1 MDTKQ
6 YLSQIKRL
14 DRQIQNKLSE
24 LYNLKMMASSIS
36 VSNEGER
43 VQTSGNKDQLGAV
56 VAKIVDMEKEVDKMV
71 DLFVDTRSKIISQ
84 IDSMDD
90 LDSYDILFMRYVA
103 GKTFHE
109 ISEKTGWSIRKVF
122 SLHGKA
128 LLEFEKKYGREYLE
142 NVQWFA

>member
-71 DLFVDTRSKIISQ
+71 DLFVDTRSEIISQ

-90 LDSYDILFMRYVA
+90 LDSYDILSMRYVA

-142 NVQWFA
+142 NVQ

>member
-14 DRQIQNKLSE
+14 DRKIQNKLSE

-56 VAKIVDMEKEVDKMV
+56 VAKIVDMEKEIDKMV
-71 DLFVDTRSKIISQ
+71 DLFVYTRSEIISQ

-90 LDSYDILFMRYVA
+90 LDSYDILSMRYVA

-142 NVQWFA
+142 NVQ

>member
-14 DRQIQNKLSE
+14 DRNIQNKLSE

-71 DLFVDTRSKIISQ
+71 DLFVDTRSEIISQ

-90 LDSYDILFMRYVA
+90 LDSYDILSMRYVA

-142 NVQWFA
+142 NVQ

>member
-14 DRQIQNKLSE
+14 DRKIQNKLSE

-36 VSNEGER
+36 VSNDGER

-71 DLFVDTRSKIISQ
+71 DLFVDTRSEIISQ

-90 LDSYDILFMRYVA
+90 LDSYDILSMRYVA

-142 NVQWFA
+142 NVQ

>member
-6 YLSQIKRL
+6 YLSQIRRL

-24 LYNLKMMASSIS
+24 LYNLKIMASSIS

-71 DLFVDTRSKIISQ
+71 DLFVYTRNKIISQ
-84 IDSMDD
+84 IDSVDD
-90 LDSYDILFMRYVA
+90 LDSYDILSMRYVA

-128 LLEFEKKYGREYLE
+128 LLEFEKKYGIEYLE
-142 NVQWFA
+142 NVQ

>member
-6 YLSQIKRL
+6 YLSQIRRL

-90 LDSYDILFMRYVA
+90 LDSYDILSMRYVA

-109 ISEKTGWSIRKVF
+109 ISEKTNWSIRKVF

-142 NVQWFA
+142 NVQ

>member
-6 YLSQIKRL
+6 YLSQIRRL

-71 DLFVDTRSKIISQ
+71 DLFVYTRNKIIGQ

-90 LDSYDILFMRYVA
+90 LDSYDILSMRYVA

-142 NVQWFA
+142 NVQ

>member
-6 YLSQIKRL
+6 YLSQIRRL

-36 VSNEGER
+36 VSNDGER

-56 VAKIVDMEKEVDKMV
+56 VSKVVDMEKEVNRMV
-71 DLFVDTRSKIISQ
+71 DLFVDTRKRIISQ
-84 IDSMDD
+84 IDSLDD
-90 LDSYDILFMRYVA
+90 LDSYDILSMRYVA

-109 ISEKTGWSIRKVF
+109 ISKKTGWSIRKVF

-128 LLEFEKKYGREYLE
+128 LLEFEKKFGREYLE
-142 NVQWFA
+142 NVQ

>member
-36 VSNEGER
+36 VSNECER

-90 LDSYDILFMRYVA
+90 LDSYDILSMRYVA

-109 ISEKTGWSIRKVF
+109 ISEKTNWSIRKVF

-128 LLEFEKKYGREYLE
+128 LLEFEKKFGNEYLE
-142 NVQWFA
+142 NVQ

>member
-71 DLFVDTRSKIISQ
+71 DLFVYTRNKIISQ

-90 LDSYDILFMRYVA
+90 LDSYDILSMRYVA

-109 ISEKTGWSIRKVF
+109 ISEKTHWSIRKVF

-142 NVQWFA
+142 NVQ

>member
-6 YLSQIKRL
+6 YLSQIRRL

-36 VSNEGER
+36 VSNDGER

-56 VAKIVDMEKEVDKMV
+56 VSKVVDMEKEVNRMV
-71 DLFVDTRSKIISQ
+71 DLFVDTRKRIISQ
-84 IDSMDD
+84 IDSLDD
-90 LDSYDILFMRYVA
+90 LDSYDILSMRYVA

-128 LLEFEKKYGREYLE
+128 LLEFEKKFGREYLE
-142 NVQWFA
+142 NVQ

>member
-6 YLSQIKRL
+6 YLSQIRRL

-24 LYNLKMMASSIS
+24 LYNLKMMASSIT

-43 VQTSGNKDQLGAV
+43 VQTSGDKDQLGAV
-56 VAKIVDMEKEVDKMV
+56 VAKVVDMENEVNKMV
-71 DLFVDTRSKIISQ
+71 DLFVDTRNRIIIQ
-84 IDSMDD
+84 IDSLDD
-90 LDSYDILFMRYVA
+90 LDSYDILSMRYVA

-142 NVQWFA
+142 NVQ

>member
-1 MDTKQ
+1 METKQ
-6 YLSQIKRL
+6 YLSQIRRL

-71 DLFVDTRSKIISQ
+71 DLFVYTRSKIISQ
-84 IDSMDD
+84 IDSLDD
-90 LDSYDILFMRYVA
+90 LDSYDILSMRYVA

-128 LLEFEKKYGREYLE
+128 LLEFEKKFGREYLE
-142 NVQWFA
+142 NVQ

>member
-14 DRQIQNKLSE
+14 DRKIQNKLSE
-24 LYNLKMMASSIS
+24 LYNLKMMARSIS

-71 DLFVDTRSKIISQ
+71 DLFVDTRSEIISQ

-90 LDSYDILFMRYVA
+90 LDSYDILSMRYVA

-142 NVQWFA
+142 NVQ

>member
-71 DLFVDTRSKIISQ
+71 DLFVDTRSEIISQ

-90 LDSYDILFMRYVA
+90 LDSYDILSMRYVS

-142 NVQWFA
+142 NVQ

>member
-71 DLFVDTRSKIISQ
+71 DLFVDTRSEIIRQ

-90 LDSYDILFMRYVA
+90 LDSYDILSMRYVS

-142 NVQWFA
+142 NVQ

>member
-90 LDSYDILFMRYVA
+90 LDSYDILSMRYVA

-109 ISEKTGWSIRKVF
+109 ISEKTNWSIRKVF

-142 NVQWFA
+142 NVQ

>member
-6 YLSQIKRL
+6 YLSQIRTL

-36 VSNEGER
+36 VSNDGER

-56 VAKIVDMEKEVDKMV
+56 VSKVVDMEKEVNRMV
-71 DLFVDTRSKIISQ
+71 ELFVDTRKRIISQ

-90 LDSYDILFMRYVA
+90 IDSYDILSMRYVS

-109 ISEKTGWSIRKVF
+109 ISEKTHWSIRKVF

-128 LLEFEKKYGREYLE
+128 LLEFEKKFGNEYLE
-142 NVQWFA
+142 NVQ

>member
-14 DRQIQNKLSE
+14 DRKIQNKLSE

-71 DLFVDTRSKIISQ
+71 DLFVDTRSEIISQ

-90 LDSYDILFMRYVA
+90 LDSYDILSMRYVA

-142 NVQWFA
+142 NVQ

>member
-6 YLSQIKRL
+6 YLSQIRRL

-71 DLFVDTRSKIISQ
+71 DLFVYTRNKIISQ

-90 LDSYDILFMRYVA
+90 LDSYDILSMRYVA

-128 LLEFEKKYGREYLE
+128 LLEFEKKFGNEYLK
-142 NVQWFA
+142 NVQ

>member
-71 DLFVDTRSKIISQ
+71 DLFVYTRNKIIGQ

-90 LDSYDILFMRYVA
+90 LDSYDILSMRYVA

-142 NVQWFA
+142 NVQ

>member
-6 YLSQIKRL
+6 YLRQIKRL

-71 DLFVDTRSKIISQ
+71 DLFVDTISEIISQ

-90 LDSYDILFMRYVA
+90 LDSYDILSMRYVA

-128 LLEFEKKYGREYLE
+128 LLEFEKK
-142 NVQWFA
+142 

>member
-6 YLSQIKRL
+6 YLRQIKRL

-36 VSNEGER
+36 VSNECER

-71 DLFVDTRSKIISQ
+71 DLFVDTRSEIISQ

-90 LDSYDILFMRYVA
+90 LDSYDILSMRYVA

-142 NVQWFA
+142 NVQ

>member
-6 YLSQIKRL
+6 YLRQIKRL

-71 DLFVDTRSKIISQ
+71 DLFVDTRNEIISQ

-90 LDSYDILFMRYVA
+90 LDSYDILSMRYVS

-142 NVQWFA
+142 NVQ

>member
-6 YLSQIKRL
+6 YLSQIRRL

-36 VSNEGER
+36 VSNDGER

-56 VAKIVDMEKEVDKMV
+56 VSKVVDMEKEVNRMV
-71 DLFVDTRSKIISQ
+71 DLFVDTRKRIISQ

-90 LDSYDILFMRYVA
+90 IDSYDILSMRYVS

-109 ISEKTGWSIRKVF
+109 ISEKTNWSIRKVF

-128 LLEFEKKYGREYLE
+128 LLEFEKKFGNEYLE
-142 NVQWFA
+142 NVQ

>member
-6 YLSQIKRL
+6 YLSQIRRL

-24 LYNLKMMASSIS
+24 LYNLKMMASSIT

-43 VQTSGNKDQLGAV
+43 VQTSGDKDQLGAV
-56 VAKIVDMEKEVDKMV
+56 VAKVVDMENEVNKMV
-71 DLFVDTRSKIISQ
+71 DLFVDTRNRIISQ
-84 IDSMDD
+84 IDSLDD
-90 LDSYDILFMRYVA
+90 LDSYDILSMRYVA

-142 NVQWFA
+142 NVQ

>member
-6 YLSQIKRL
+6 YLSQIRRL

-24 LYNLKMMASSIS
+24 LYNLKMMASSIT

-43 VQTSGNKDQLGAV
+43 VQTSGDKDQLGAV
-56 VAKIVDMEKEVDKMV
+56 VAKVVDMENEVNRMV
-71 DLFVDTRSKIISQ
+71 DVFVDTRNKIISQ
-84 IDSMDD
+84 IDSLDD
-90 LDSYDILFMRYVA
+90 LDSYDILSMRYVA

-109 ISEKTGWSIRKVF
+109 ISEKTHWSIRKVF

-128 LLEFEKKYGREYLE
+128 LLEFEKKFGKEYLK
-142 NVQWFA
+142 NVQ

>member
-6 YLSQIKRL
+6 YLSQIRRL
-14 DRQIQNKLSE
+14 DRQIKNKLSE

-71 DLFVDTRSKIISQ
+71 DLFVYTRNKIIGQ
-84 IDSMDD
+84 IDSMDN
-90 LDSYDILFMRYVA
+90 LDSYDILSMRYVA

-142 NVQWFA
+142 NVQ

>member
-24 LYNLKMMASSIS
+24 LYNLRMMASSIS
-36 VSNEGER
+36 ASNEGER
-43 VQTSGNKDQLGAV
+43 VQTTGDKDQLGLV
-56 VAKIVDMEKEVDKMV
+56 IAKVVDMENEVNKIADE
-71 DLFVDTRSKIISQ
+71 FVDTRSRIISQ
-84 IDSMDD
+84 IDSLDD
-90 LDSYDILFMRYVA
+90 LDSYDILSMRYVA

-109 ISEKTGWSIRKVF
+109 ISEKTHWSIRKVF

-128 LLEFEKKYGREYLE
+128 LLEFEKKFGKEYLK
-142 NVQWFA
+142 NVQ

>member
-24 LYNLKMMASSIS
+24 LYNLKMMARSIS

-71 DLFVDTRSKIISQ
+71 DLFVDTRSEIISQ

-90 LDSYDILFMRYVA
+90 LDSYDILSMRYVA

-142 NVQWFA
+142 NVQ

>member
-6 YLSQIKRL
+6 YLSQIRRL

-36 VSNEGER
+36 VYNDGER

-71 DLFVDTRSKIISQ
+71 DLFVYTRNKIIGQ

-90 LDSYDILFMRYVA
+90 LDSYDILSMRYVA

-128 LLEFEKKYGREYLE
+128 LLEFEKKFGREYLE
-142 NVQWFA
+142 NVQ